1 MKISRSLLLIF
12 ASAWIGNAASEP
24 LADTLRVRDFGAVP
38 DSGRDASDALRKA
51 IAAVEKRGTPTVLH
65 FESGRYDFYAPEGQD
80 DRTTV
85 VAHLRGIRNLVIDGG
100 GAEFIAHGRLTLFL
114 AEACRGLTIR
124 NFALDWERPYI
135 TQGAIV
141 AIGDD
146 HVDLAIDRMRYP
158 YRFEQDRIL
167 FTGETWERGVDPESY
182 STAYDPRS
190 GAVLYGTRDYP
201 LSARNTLF
209 RGKAREIAPD
219 TVRFFGTVDRQ
230 LPIGTELA
238 LYHGRYLANAI
249 TVVKC
254 RDVRFEKIDLRH
266 SPGMGIHGLR
276 CENILLKEV
285 RTVVDR
291 AEHRRFSCVADALH
305 FTNCRGSIELNGC
318 DFDGQGDDALNIHGT
333 YVRVAA
339 ISKDRKQIELLGDRF
354 PAERVF
360 ESGDAIWPIH
370 RETVSRGERNRIER
384 IVGKNGKDGMR
395 LVVRLQHPLDE
406 TFQADDFIENASW
419 YPDVWIHDC
428 RFGRANRA
436 RGILLTTPGKIV
448 VCNNRFATAGTA
460 ILIEGD
466 VDYWFESGAVR
477 DMEIRDNLFENCGT
491 SASNNGG
498 AGWGEAVISI
508 TPSFR
513 PADENSPAYHRN
525 IRICNNRI
533 LTYDRPLLHAR
544 SVGGLQFVA
553 NRIERTSDFP
563 ATAAQRESFRLDG
576 CRDVRIAE
584 NRFIE
589 YGEPDFRLIHMKH
602 EAIQYEKTE

>member
-1 MKISRSLLLIF
+1 MVISRYLLVIF
-12 ASAWIGNAASEP
+12 ASAWIGNAVSEP
-24 LADTLRVRDFGAVP
+24 LADTLRMRDFGAVP
-38 DSGRDASDALRKA
+38 DSGQDASDALRKA
-51 IAAVEKRGTPTVLH
+51 IAAVEKRCTPTVLY
-65 FESGRYDFYAPEGQD
+65 FDPGRYDFYAPEGLD
-80 DRTTV
+80 DRATV

-114 AEACRGLTIR
+114 AEACQGLTLR

-135 TQGAIV
+135 TQGSIV
-141 AIGDD
+141 ALGDD

-158 YRFEQDRIL
+158 YRFEQGRIL

-182 STAYDPRS
+182 STAYDSRS

-201 LSARNTLF
+201 LSDRNTLF

-238 LYHGRYLANAI
+238 LYHGRYLSNAM

-276 CENILLKEV
+276 CENILLRDV

-291 AEHRRFSCVADALH
+291 AQNRRFSCVADALH
-305 FTNCRGSIELNGC
+305 FTNCRGSIELDGC
-318 DFDGQGDDALNIHGT
+318 AFDGQGDDALNIHGT
-333 YVRVAA
+333 YVRVVG

-354 PAERVF
+354 PAEWVF
-360 ESGDAIWPIH
+360 EAGDAVWPIH
-370 RETVSRGERNRIER
+370 RETVARGAENRIER
-384 IVGKNGKDGMR
+384 IVAKNGEH
-395 LVVRLQHPLDE
+395 LAVQLQYPLDE

-436 RGILLTTPGKIV
+436 RGILLTSPGKIV
-448 VCNNRFATAGTA
+448 VSNNRFATAGTA

-466 VDYWFESGAVR
+466 IDYWFESGAVR
-477 DMEIRDNLFENCGT
+477 DMEICDNLFENCGT

-525 IRICNNRI
+525 IRIRNNRI

-553 NRIERTSDFP
+553 NRVERTSDFP
-563 ATAAQRESFRLDG
+563 ATAAQRESFCLDG
-576 CRDVRIAE
+576 CRNVRIAE
-584 NRFIE
+584 NRFIG
-589 YGEPDFRLIHMKH
+589 YDEPDFRLIHMKP
-602 EAIQYEKTE
+602 EPTYRNFKWIP